1 MDCKYYCQCGA
12 MSLRKHILPAPD
24 HFKVREDAL
33 MGLSNDAFVSG
44 FQALQQNAARMYED
58 MAADPEDYD
67 LELNPVEKADVE
79 QITRSLR
86 DINRFGNTIFSLA
99 GWES

>member
-1 MDCKYYCQCGA
+1 MDCKYYSQCGA

-44 FQALQQNAARMYED
+44 FQAL
-58 MAADPEDYD
+58 
-67 LELNPVEKADVE
+67 
-79 QITRSLR
+79 
-86 DINRFGNTIFSLA
+86 
-99 GWES
+99 